1 MRPQENG
8 VPEPVRSGKYLRYV
22 ALGDSQTEGVGDG
35 DDIEGLR
42 GWADRLAEHLAID
55 NPDLQYANL
64 AVRGRRAGEVRSEQ
78 LGPALALRP
87 DVATVV
93 AGVNDLLRLRV
104 EIATVVDPSSLDP
117 TGKTVLHNS
126 VIVFL
131 ASAQS
136 NYMTGEVVAVSS
148 QHP

>member
-35 DDIEGLR
+35 DDIVGLR

-64 AVRGRRAGEVRSEQ
+64 AVRGRRAGEVR
-78 LGPALALRP
+78 A
-87 DVATVV
+87 
-93 AGVNDLLRLRV
+93 
-104 EIATVVDPSSLDP
+104 
-117 TGKTVLHNS
+117 
-126 VIVFL
+126 
-131 ASAQS
+131 
-136 NYMTGEVVAVSS
+136 
-148 QHP
+148 